1 MTLRVLPGGLDAAAV
16 LTRAGVSFP
25 FTVVALRETNS
36 AGRERGPYTW
46 HGNPRCDKV
55 EDDAPLALLSLSADE
70 LGALNDAGQHGRS
83 DACPCAVLA
92 PDVNAWLGQR
102 AELAGLHKG
111 AEHAAYWAPA
121 SDGQYACEEAV
132 GWLKLAASSYD
143 TFPLDDNP
151 DTADPV
157 VSAAGQEALAKLRA
171 LTAAAD
177 LLAGVGDT
185 PAGNALVRVQGPIQE
200 IFLAGNV
207 ADLYYASPALLRAA
221 GAYTVVGVGDDLG
234 GRAWRMFLHM
244 PAGAGADAVAAT
256 RGSSVLGLAD
266 PAGDTVAT
274 LTVLLGAIDDVA
286 LQLRREQHMGWD
298 QSYTIA
304 TAVMAERRR

>member
-1 MTLRVLPGGLDAAAV
+1 
-16 LTRAGVSFP
+16 
-25 FTVVALRETNS
+25 
-36 AGRERGPYTW
+36 
-46 HGNPRCDKV
+46 
-55 EDDAPLALLSLSADE
+55 LALV
-70 LGALNDAGQHGRS
+70 NDAGQHGRS

-102 AELAGLHKG
+102 AELAGLYKG

-121 SDGQYACEEAV
+121 SDGQYADAEAV
-132 GWLKLAASSYD
+132 GWLKLTLASYD
-143 TFPLDDNP
+143 TFPPETEL
-151 DTADPV
+151 AD
-157 VSAAGQEALAKLRA
+157 AGVAEATREALATLRA
-171 LTAAAD
+171 LSEAAD
-177 LLAGVGDT
+177 RAVPAPGATAGS
-185 PAGNALVRVQGPIQE
+185 ALVRVQGPIQE

-221 GAYTVVGVGDDLG
+221 GAYTVVGVGGDLG